1 MLLKRDLFL
10 ALCFGL
16 LPCLAYG
23 TTLTIPGSTTVQ
35 KRILEPAKASIEAQT
50 GITVNVLGVGSGK
63 GFKELMEGK
72 VPVSIASSP
81 LTALL
86 KKHKLPDDGTYREH
100 VIIQDEIVP
109 IVHPA
114 NPVESLTHQ
123 QLADLNTG
131 KIRNWKEV
139 GGEDRPVV
147 VITSH
152 SGSATRA
159 MFQKVVMHK
168 GSYAEKA
175 RTVRSTRQEVD
186 LVTKFKG
193 GIGAVSKSFAE
204 MKKGKVK
211 MVETDAITRP
221 LCFITKG
228 EPTADVAKLIAFLQ
242 TPEAQQRFK

>member
-1 MLLKRDLFL
+1 MLRIPYLTM
-10 ALCFGL
+10 ALCLGL
-16 LPCLAYG
+16 LSPIANA

-50 GITVNVLGVGSGK
+50 GITVKVLGVGSGK

-72 VPVSIASSP
+72 APVSIASSP
-81 LTALL
+81 LSALL
-86 KKHKLPDDGTYREH
+86 KKHKLPEDGSYREH
-100 VIIQDEIVP
+100 IIIQDVIVP
-109 IVHPA
+109 IVHPS
-114 NPVESLTHQ
+114 NSIDGLTHQ

-139 GGEDRPVV
+139 GGDDRSVV
-147 VITSH
+147 VVTSH
-152 SGSATRA
+152 ESSATRA
-159 MFQKVVMHK
+159 MFQKVVMNK
-168 GSYAEKA
+168 APYAEKA

-186 LVTKFKG
+186 LVAKFKG

-211 MVETDAITRP
+211 VVQTDEITRP

-228 EPTADVAKLIAFLQ
+228 EPTAEVAKLLAFLK
-242 TPEAQQRFK
+242 TPEAQQLFK